1 MLKVNIDNITICNN
15 HTKHLLLKN
24 VNFELLKGKVY
35 TILGKNGTGKSTLIK
50 SLTGLLNRN
59 IFQTNGTVLFEDENI
74 LNCDAEILQQIRFN
88 KIRYVFQDAVNSFD
102 PLKTFKYYFKN
113 SFAGRDQIDE
123 LLNYFLLPDYNH
135 ISQLYPYEVSGGMAQ
150 RLSMVLALIANP
162 QLLILDEPT
171 SNIDYAIS
179 NLLLLKL
186 IELTKEDRTVLL
198 VTQDINFAGKASDEI
213 SLISDETISAF
224 KSKTDFF
231 AQQDV
236 ELLNSIDNIQ

>member
-35 TILGKNGTGKSTLIK
+35 TILGENGTGKSTLIK
-50 SLTGLLNRN
+50 SLTGLLNKN
-59 IFQTNGTVLFEDENI
+59 IFQTHGTVLFEDENI
-74 LNCDAEILQQIRFN
+74 LPCDAGKLQQLRFS

-102 PLKTFKYYFKN
+102 PLKTFQYYFKN
-113 SFAGRDQIDE
+113 SFTSRDQIDE

-150 RLSMVLALIANP
+150 RLSIVLALIANP

-186 IELTKEDRTVLL
+186 MEFTKEDRTVLL
-198 VTQDINFAGKASDEI
+198 VTQDINFAEKVSDEI
-213 SLISDETISAF
+213 SLISDGTISAF

-231 AQQDV
+231 ARQDV
-236 ELLNSIDNIQ
+236 ELLNSIDDIQ

>member
-1 MLKVNIDNITICNN
+1 MFKVNIDNITISNN

-50 SLTGLLNRN
+50 SLTGLLNKN

-74 LNCDAEILQQIRFN
+74 FNCDAGKLQQVRFN

-102 PLKTFKYYFKN
+102 PLKTFQYYFKN
-113 SFAGRDQIDE
+113 SFAARDQIDE

-135 ISQLYPYEVSGGMAQ
+135 ISQSYPYEVSGGMAQ
-150 RLSMVLALIANP
+150 RLSIVLALIANP

-186 IELTKEDRTVLL
+186 KELTKEDRTVLL

-213 SLISDETISAF
+213 SLISDGTISVF
-224 KSKTDFF
+224 KSKIDFF

-236 ELLNSIDNIQ
+236 ELLNSIDKIK

>member
-50 SLTGLLNRN
+50 SLTGLLNKN

-74 LNCDAEILQQIRFN
+74 LTCDAEKLQQVRFN

-102 PLKTFKYYFKN
+102 PLKTFQYYFKN
-113 SFAGRDQIDE
+113 SFAARDQIDE
-123 LLNYFLLPDYNH
+123 LLNYFLLPDYNY
-135 ISQLYPYEVSGGMAQ
+135 ISQSYPYEVSGGMAQ
-150 RLSMVLALIANP
+150 RLSIVLALIANP

-186 IELTKEDRTVLL
+186 KELTKEDRTVLL

-213 SLISDETISAF
+213 SLISDGTISVF
-224 KSKTDFF
+224 KSKIDFF

-236 ELLNSIDNIQ
+236 ELLNSIDEIK